1 MQVGPLPWLS
11 PQTDE
16 VIKGLSKLGKMNLLL
31 VPIAFTSDHIETLHE
46 MDLEYAE
53 ELGSEVCVC
62 DVRTLL
68 WLSFIYSFLFF
79 FHLGCNFYFFFCKHW
94 KFIYRFDWLFP
105 YCCSVVSRTS
115 GDQLPS
121 MTILSSF
128 RSD

>member
-1 MQVGPLPWLS
+1 MILYMMRVQVGPLPWLS

-62 DVRTLL
+62 VCVC
-68 WLSFIYSFLFF
+68 WCACMC
-79 FHLGCNFYFFFCKHW
+79 G
-94 KFIYRFDWLFP
+94 
-105 YCCSVVSRTS
+105 
-115 GDQLPS
+115 
-121 MTILSSF
+121 
-128 RSD
+128 